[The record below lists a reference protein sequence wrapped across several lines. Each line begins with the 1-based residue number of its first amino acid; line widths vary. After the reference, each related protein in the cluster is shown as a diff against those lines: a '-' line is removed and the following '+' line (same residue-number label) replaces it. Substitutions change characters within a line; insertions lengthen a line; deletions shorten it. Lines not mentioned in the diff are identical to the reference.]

1 MEIKTIR
8 KRRELLPGLDMTQE
22 EFMARVR
29 KGEEGPFYTLD
40 EIKQKM
46 NEFKALRK
54 EERASSMETTG
65 SPFPTWKEM
74 QQIREERTSRYGF
87 DPATES
93 GTLTNEQLTDMIRET
108 EQGPFYT
115 LEDGKRMMQQWREQR
130 QNR

>member
-1 MEIKTIR
+1 MEIKTIEK
-8 KRRELLPGLDMTQE
+8 KR
-22 EFMARVR
+22 V
-29 KGEEGPFYTLD
+29 
-40 EIKQKM
+40 
-46 NEFKALRK
+46 
-54 EERASSMETTG
+54 ASSLETTG
-65 SPFPTWKEM
+65 NPFPTWKEM

>member
-8 KRRELLPGLDMTQE
+8 KKRAVS
-22 EFMARVR
+22 FR
-29 KGEEGPFYTLD
+29 K
-40 EIKQKM
+40 
-46 NEFKALRK
+46 
-54 EERASSMETTG
+54 TTED
-65 SPFPTWKEM
+65 PFPTWKEM
-74 QQIREERTSRYGF
+74 QQIREDRTSRYGF

-93 GTLTNEQLTDMIRET
+93 GTLSTEQLANMIREA